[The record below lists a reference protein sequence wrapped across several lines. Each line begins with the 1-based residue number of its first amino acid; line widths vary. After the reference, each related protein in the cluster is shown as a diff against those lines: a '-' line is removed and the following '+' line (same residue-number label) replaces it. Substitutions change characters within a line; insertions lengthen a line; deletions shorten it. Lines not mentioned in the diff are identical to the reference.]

1 MLGNFFHFLCDLSFL
16 PQITGTDIGWCMDM
30 PSVYL
35 SWEKYMD
42 FTVFDYMVFRIAV
55 IFTSSL
61 VKIWIA
67 FVKINLCVEV
77 YSD

>member
-1 MLGNFFHFLCDLSFL
+1 
-16 PQITGTDIGWCMDM
+16 
-30 PSVYL
+30 
-35 SWEKYMD
+35 MD
-42 FTVFDYMVFRIAV
+42 FTVFDYMVFGIAV